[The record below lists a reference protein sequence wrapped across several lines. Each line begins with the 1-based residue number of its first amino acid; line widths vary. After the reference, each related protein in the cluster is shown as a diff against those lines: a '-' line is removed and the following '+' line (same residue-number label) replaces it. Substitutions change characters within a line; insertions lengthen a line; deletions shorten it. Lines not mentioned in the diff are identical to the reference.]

1 MKDFVHLHNHT
12 EFSLLDGAIRLDD
25 LIRKTQEHGQKACAI
40 TDHGNLYGMIKFYR
54 KAREA
59 GIKPIIGCEVYVAPG
74 NMKARESQKNYHLIL
89 LASNKEG
96 YHNLIK
102 IVSQAHLEGFYYKPR
117 VDKDLLADFSQG
129 IIASSACLQGEI
141 AQAVLSE
148 GSRSPEELALE
159 YQQIFGRDNFYLELQ
174 DHGLGEQ
181 KRVNQKLLEISK
193 KEDIPL
199 IAANDSHYLE
209 KDDAELHDLLLALQ
223 TGKTVAEED
232 RMQFPNQEFYFKS
245 SEEMEKKFGQIAEA
259 MENTVKIAE
268 RCKLELEFDKFYL
281 PAYPRPEQYKEL
293 SSEELLRKLCYEAL
307 NKKMPDNQEAEE
319 RLEYELDIICEMGY
333 AAYFLIV
340 YDFINEAEKRSIRVG
355 PGRGSAAGSFVS
367 YLLNITRINPLK
379 YGLIFE
385 RFLNPERVTLPD
397 IDIDF
402 DDRRD
407 EIIEYVKNKYGASKV
422 AQIGTF
428 GTMAARAAV
437 RDVGRALDI
446 SYGRVDRVAKN
457 IPARPGITLA
467 EAFKENDKLTAM
479 ARDSDEISRLLKFAE
494 KVEGMPRH
502 ISTHAAGV
510 IIGAEALVE
519 KIPLQLQDG
528 VRITQLPMEEVEALG
543 LLKMDFLGLRN
554 LSVIRD
560 TLKAVENNY
569 GKKLDID
576 NVKLDDQEVY
586 ELLSEGKTAGVFQME
601 SYLFQNLNSKLKP
614 NRFADIIALL
624 ALGRPGPLGSNLV
637 DDYIDCRHGK
647 KEPEYLHPELEPI
660 LEDTYGLILYQEQ
673 VMEIASKIG
682 GFSMGEADILRRG
695 MGKKKEELVANE
707 RQKFIDGARENGLSA
722 EVANEIFDQMEYFS
736 GYGFNKSHSAAY
748 ALLAYQ
754 TAYLKV
760 KYPEEFMSALL
771 SSVMHNLS
779 KVADYIS
786 GAREI
791 GIEVLPPDV
800 NQSYHDFVKVS
811 DKKIRFGL
819 KAVKNLGSKGI
830 EAIIEERKSGS
841 YKSTV
846 DFMKRVDLTAIKQ
859 TGLESLVHAGGFDSF
874 KENRNQIVSSLE
886 ELYSRYSSNKEKKAA
901 GQRSF
906 FDMVDEE
913 EEFYD
918 EDFKFPDL
926 EEEDHQQRLKS
937 EREYLGIFLSGHPLD
952 PYKELFEKLGLIN
965 IELKDGST
973 GIIGGYLTEIKE
985 HITKNQNRMAFL
997 TLECWSDTIEVIAF
1011 PDAYEQYQLLLEEF
1025 KPLLIEGKVDEG
1037 KIIVSR
1043 IIPLNIQPLVIE
1055 LTNHN
1060 DSNLNDLKK
1069 KLKNNRGKR
1078 PVILLEDYGL
1088 NKGIMLLSKE
1098 YWVKSDDK

>member
-12 EFSLLDGAIRLDD
+12 EYSLLDGAIRLDD

-74 NMKARESQKNYHLIL
+74 SMKARESQKNYHLIL

-102 IVSQAHLEGFYYKPR
+102 VVSQAHLEGFYYKPR
-117 VDKDLLADFSQG
+117 VDKDLLAEYSNG
-129 IIASSACLQGEI
+129 IVASSACLQGEI
-141 AQAVLSE
+141 AQAILSE
-148 GSRSPEELALE
+148 GSKNPGELARE
-159 YQQIFGRDNFYLELQ
+159 YQQIFGKNNFYLELQ

-181 KRVNQKLLEISK
+181 KKVNQKLLEISK
-193 KEDIPL
+193 KENIPL
-199 IAANDSHYLE
+199 IAANDSHYLD

-232 RMQFPNQEFYFKS
+232 RMKFPNEEFYFKS
-245 SEEMEKKFGQIAEA
+245 TEEMGKKFGQITEA
-259 MENTVKIAE
+259 MENTVRIAD
-268 RCKLELEFDKFYL
+268 RCNLDLEFGQFYL
-281 PAYPRPEQYKEL
+281 PTYPRPEQYEGL

-307 NKKMPDNQEAEE
+307 EKKMPDDQEAKA
-319 RLEYELDIICEMGY
+319 RLEYELDIICDMGY

-340 YDFINEAEKRSIRVG
+340 YDFINEAERRDIRVG

-385 RFLNPERVTLPD
+385 RFLNPERLSLPD

-407 EIIEYVKNKYGASKV
+407 EIIEYVKDKYGASRV

-446 SYGRVDRVAKN
+446 SYGRVDNVAKN
-457 IPARPGITLA
+457 IPTRPGITLE
-467 EAFKENDKLTAM
+467 EAFKENDKLAKM
-479 ARDSDEISRLLKFAE
+479 ASDSEEISRLLEFAE

-510 IIGAEALVE
+510 IIGADPLVE

-560 TLKAVENNY
+560 TLKAIEDSY

-576 NVKLDDQEVY
+576 NVRLDDQDVY
-586 ELLSEGKTAGVFQME
+586 KLLSEGKTAGVFQME

-647 KEPEYLHPELEPI
+647 KEPEYLHPDLEPI

-707 RQKFIDGARENGLSA
+707 RQKFIEGASGNGLS
-722 EVANEIFDQMEYFS
+722 EDVANEIFDQMEYFS

-791 GIEVLPPDV
+791 GLEVLPPDV

-811 DKKIRFGL
+811 DQKIRFGL
-819 KAVKNLGSKGI
+819 KAVKNLGSKAI
-830 EAIIEERKSGS
+830 EAIIEERKSGLF
-841 YKSTV
+841 KSTV

-859 TGLESLVHAGGFDSF
+859 SGLESLVHAGGFDSF

-886 ELYSRYSSNKEKKAA
+886 ELYSRYSSSKERKAA

-926 EEEDHQQRLKS
+926 EEDDHQQRLKS

-952 PYKELFEKLGLIN
+952 PYKELFEKLGVIN
-965 IELKDGST
+965 IKLEDGLT
-973 GIIGGYLTEIKE
+973 GIIGGYITEVKE

-997 TLECWSDTIEVIAF
+997 TLECWSDTMEVIAF
-1011 PDAYEQYQLLLEEF
+1011 PDVYEQYQLMLEEY

-1043 IIPLNIQPLVIE
+1043 MIPLNIQPLVIE
-1055 LTNHN
+1055 LTRKEQG
-1060 DSNLNDLKK
+1060 NLNSLKK
-1069 KLKNNRGKR
+1069 KLKASRGKR
-1078 PVILLEDYGL
+1078 PVILIEKFGDS
-1088 NKGIMLLSKE
+1088 KGIMVLSKE
-1098 YWVKSDDK
+1098 YWIKSDE